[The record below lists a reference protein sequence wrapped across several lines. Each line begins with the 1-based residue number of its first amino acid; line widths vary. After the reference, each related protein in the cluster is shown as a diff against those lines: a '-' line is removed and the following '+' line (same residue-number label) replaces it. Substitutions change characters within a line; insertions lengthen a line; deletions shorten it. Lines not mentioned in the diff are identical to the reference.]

1 MTRSRT
7 FVPLALCA
15 LAAAAAAQAPGPR
28 VVVPPAGWAQQP
40 VQLATPRPDVTSTS
54 VAAYYPPGTP
64 AGPKPAVLYVTR
76 IERKAAPEQRD
87 AIASAELEEI
97 FAAQRRQG
105 ASAKTEASA
114 RRADP
119 AARQLE
125 AALAWRDASIGMVD
139 SSRVVVAA
147 DAQRVVAITGQCLLG
162 AGATAELARACDAA
176 LATLDP
182 GIPAAARVP
191 LSMAAEPPPVEPP
204 PAPATAAGPGASRG
218 PATASP
224 RAGPGMGPV
233 PARLD
238 DASRV
243 ELPPQ
248 PPQLQRSADRRPL
261 YLGLGLVALALLFW
275 WNRQRRQRLEDRE
288 ERGSARRRRDDDDD
302 DLHAAADEP
311 AAEAEAK
318 AGAKAEAKAEAK
330 AKEDPPAPGPD
341 DRKEKDA

>member
-1 MTRSRT
+1 MIRSST
-7 FVPLALCA
+7 MATLALCG
-15 LAAAAAAQAPGPR
+15 LAGAAGAQAPGPR
-28 VVVPPAGWAQQP
+28 AVVPPAGWVQQP
-40 VQLATPRPDVTSTS
+40 VKQVTPRPDVTSTS
-54 VAAYYPPGTP
+54 IQAYYPAAAAGAP
-64 AGPKPAVLYVTR
+64 AGPRPAVLYVTR
-76 IERKAAPEQRD
+76 IERKATAEQRD

-105 ASAKTEASA
+105 AGAKTEASA

-119 AARQLE
+119 ASKQLE

-147 DAQRVVAITGQCLLG
+147 DPQRVVAVTGQCLLG
-162 AGATAELARACDAA
+162 ADAPAELAKVCEAA

-191 LSMAAEPPPVEPP
+191 LSMAAEPAPVEPV
-204 PAPATAAGPGASRG
+204 APAMPAGAPRPPAAGPAPGAG
-218 PATASP
+218 PA
-224 RAGPGMGPV
+224 

-243 ELPPQ
+243 ELPAQ
-248 PPQLQRSADRRPL
+248 PPQLQRSTDRRPL
-261 YLGLGLVALALLFW
+261 YLGIGLVVLALLFW
-275 WNRQRRQRLEDRE
+275 WNRRRRERLEADD
-288 ERGSARRRRDDDDD
+288 ERGTRRGGRDDDD

-311 AAEAEAK
+311 AAKDEPAAAE
-318 AGAKAEAKAEAK
+318 
-330 AKEDPPAPGPD
+330 PD